1 VPSLNNGTPMQRA
14 ILKPHM
20 DKRPPTSSRRTE
32 VFISAVSADLKSA
45 RALIKQAVDT
55 IGCHG
60 VYQEEFPPDYR
71 KVDEML
77 HSHISNCDAV
87 IHIAGVCYGSEP
99 QDRPADKA
107 RRSYTQMEYDIAQE
121 LGRPLYVFVCTD
133 GYPYDAH
140 SAEPDDLAALQQA
153 HREACLGRLEIR
165 EKVSNPGDL
174 KARVSQLHEH
184 LKKLERELFETSE
197 AVGVVGQKVE
207 DVHALQKKHSEK
219 LGEIRSTLIALQIT
233 SDKAD
238 EEPIPADIQA
248 ELDKG
253 DALDAECKYAEAADT
268 YENAVK
274 LADPAGNNRA
284 LIKARIELGEALTRE
299 ESNLEKAR
307 EVLSA
312 CLTDL
317 RRKPHP
323 KSRSTVLHL
332 LGHID
337 ICQGRIQEG
346 KALCREA
353 LESSRAR
360 GDRHQEGCFLIT
372 VAHAE
377 EMSGNLP
384 DAHRL
389 LDDAASVFESSIAN
403 RRAKKRQGQVS
414 LSRVPS

>member
-1 VPSLNNGTPMQRA
+1 
-14 ILKPHM
+14 
-20 DKRPPTSSRRTE
+20 
-32 VFISAVSADLKSA
+32 
-45 RALIKQAVDT
+45 
-55 IGCHG
+55 
-60 VYQEEFPPDYR
+60 
-71 KVDEML
+71 VDEML

-323 KSRSTVLHL
+323 KSRSTVRHL